1 MKLLLDQNLSRRI
14 PGLIA
19 DLFPDSDHV
28 ANLGLDRVPDGEVWD
43 FAAREGFAIVS
54 KDSDFHQMSLV
65 KGFPPKIVFLKIGNC
80 PTDLIVSV
88 IRKHEKDFK
97 EFDSDRNASLL
108 IVEL

>member
-14 PGLIA
+14 PGFIG
-19 DLFPDSDHV
+19 DLVPGSDHV
-28 ANLGLDRVPDGEVWD
+28 ASRGLDCVSEEEVWN
-43 FAAREGFAIVS
+43 FAAKEGFAIVS

-65 KGFPPKIVFLKIGNC
+65 RGFPPKIVFLKIGNC

-88 IRKHEKDFK
+88 IRKHEHDFK
-97 EFDSDRNASLL
+97 EFDADGTASLL